1 MKKRRG
7 QGTLEYVLILAA
19 IIVAILAAREAMQG
33 AVEKN
38 LDDATNVVNSA
49 TDNLP
54 GLD

>member
-19 IIVAILAAREAMQG
+19 IIVAIIAGRAAMQG

-38 LDDATNVVNSA
+38 LDDAQQVVNDA

-54 GLD
+54 GLN